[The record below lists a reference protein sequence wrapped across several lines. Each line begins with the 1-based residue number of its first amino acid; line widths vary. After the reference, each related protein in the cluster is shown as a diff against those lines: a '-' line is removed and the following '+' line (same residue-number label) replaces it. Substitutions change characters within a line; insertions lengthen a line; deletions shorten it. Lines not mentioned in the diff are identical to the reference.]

1 MSDDKKTR
9 TLGAIVFD
17 GFELLDLYGPL
28 EMFGCLAPDL
38 RIETVSETRGPVRSG
53 PGPETVAQHAFADA
67 PDFDLILQPGGAG
80 VFAAL
85 ESEAH
90 LDFLRRAAATA
101 ELTLS
106 VCNGSAL
113 LAKAGVLDGKRA
125 TSNKIFFDH
134 AEAQSDA
141 VTWVPEA
148 RWVEDGNVITSS
160 GVSAGT
166 DMALAVIERLFG
178 RERAELIAIVTE
190 YEWQQ
195 DASKDPFHAYLNRK
209 DLMAKVLGVPPQG

>member
-1 MSDDKKTR
+1 MSDEPNVR
-9 TLGAIVFD
+9 TLGAILFD

-28 EMFGCLAPDL
+28 EMFGCLPNDL
-38 RIETVSETRGPVRSG
+38 RIETVAAEKGPVRSG
-53 PGPETVAQHAFADA
+53 PGPETVAQHSFADH
-67 PDFDLILQPGGAG
+67 PDFDLILQTGGAG
-80 VFAAL
+80 VFQAL

-90 LDFLRRAAATA
+90 LDFLRRASQKA

-134 AEAQSDA
+134 AEEQSDA
-141 VTWVPEA
+141 VEWVPEA
-148 RWVEDGNVITSS
+148 RWVEDENVITSS

-166 DMALAVIERLFG
+166 DMALRVIERLYG
-178 RERAELIAIVTE
+178 HERAEAIAIVTE

-195 DASKDPFHAYLNRK
+195 DAQKDPFHAYLNRK
-209 DLMAKVLGVPPQG
+209 DLMGKVLGIPL